1 MGRHEVEGFNLRPLD
16 AHQPILAS
24 SKSRGEWCNYP
35 RVIES
40 KFLQSR
46 EDRAK
51 VKGCEWIPRCE
62 SCNFSLWNL
71 GSETEWRME
80 SHLRRFEVTEE
91 TVLTYSE
98 SNVIS
103 RSLDVTK
110 LKLSPERIN
119 GSTGWRKNPKITKVT
134 FLPR

>member
-46 EDRAK
+46 KGQGMRMDVSSGCGTFELEAK
-51 VKGCEWIPRCE
+51 QNGE
-62 SCNFSLWNL
+62 WNL
-71 GSETEWRME
+71 I
-80 SHLRRFEVTEE
+80 RRFEVTEE

-103 RSLDVTK
+103 RSLDDETV
-110 LKLSPERIN
+110 PWAN
-119 GSTGWRKNPKITKVT
+119 
-134 FLPR
+134 